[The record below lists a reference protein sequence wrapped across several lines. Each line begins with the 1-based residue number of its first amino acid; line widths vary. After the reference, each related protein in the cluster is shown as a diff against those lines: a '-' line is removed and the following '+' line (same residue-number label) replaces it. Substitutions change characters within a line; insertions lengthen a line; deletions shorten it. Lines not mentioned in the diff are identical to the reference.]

1 MKKFVLDTSIF
12 VNPKAREGFGRSVD
26 EAIEKFIKLAKKT
39 KRMEF
44 YMPPSIFF
52 ELSHFS
58 KKTEELS
65 LYVKKRAPN
74 IYAIYLPAAVFYTFI
89 DDVRK
94 RVNKGLRIAE
104 QFAID
109 NKPDNEPKLRAL
121 REKYREAMRAGIV
134 DSKEDFEL
142 ILLAKEIDG
151 TIVTSDEGIVA
162 LANALGC
169 GCLEGEKFEKLIK
182 KEKTGKR

>member
-1 MKKFVLDTSIF
+1 MKKFVLDTSVF
-12 VNPKAREGFGRSVD
+12 VNPQARGELGKSAD
-26 EAIEKFIKLAKKT
+26 EAVENFIKLAKKA
-39 KRMEF
+39 KGMEF
-44 YMPPSIFF
+44 YMPPSVFA
-52 ELSHFS
+52 ELSHFCTNTD
-58 KKTEELS
+58 KLS

-74 IYAIYLPAAVFYTFI
+74 IYTIYVPAAVVYTFI

-109 NKPDNEPKLRAL
+109 NRPDNDTKLRAL

-151 TIVTSDEGIVA
+151 TVVTSDEGIIS
-162 LANALGC
+162 LATALGC
-169 GCLEGEKFEKLIK
+169 EYLEGEKLEKIMK
-182 KEKTGKR
+182 KKH

>member
-12 VNPKAREGFGRSVD
+12 VNPKSREGLGESVD
-26 EAIEKFIKLAKKT
+26 KAIENFIKLAKKA
-39 KRMEF
+39 KGMEF
-44 YMPPSIFF
+44 YMPPSVFY

-58 KKTEELS
+58 SKAEKLS
-65 LYVKKRAPN
+65 LYVKKKAPN
-74 IYAIYLPAAVFYTFI
+74 IYATYVPAAVFYAFI
-89 DDVRK
+89 DDVRR

-109 NKPDNEPKLRAL
+109 NRPDNDVKLRAL

-151 TIVTSDEGIVA
+151 ILVTTDEGIIA
-162 LANALGC
+162 FANALGC
-169 GCLEGEKFEKLIK
+169 EYLEGEKFEKIVK
-182 KEKTGKR
+182 KAGRKTT

>member
-1 MKKFVLDTSIF
+1 MKKFVLDTSVF
-12 VNPKAREGFGRSVD
+12 VNPKARESFGGSADSAV
-26 EAIEKFIKLAKKT
+26 ENFIKIAKKA
-39 KRMEF
+39 KGIEF
-44 YMPPSIFF
+44 YMPPSVLA

-58 KKTEELS
+58 TKTEELS

-74 IYAIYLPAAVFYTFI
+74 IYATYLPAAVFYAFI
-89 DDVRK
+89 DDVRR

-104 QFAID
+104 QFAMD
-109 NKPDNEPKLRAL
+109 NRPDNDVKLRAL

-142 ILLAKEIDG
+142 ILLAKELDG

-169 GCLEGEKFEKLIK
+169 ECLEGEKFEKIIK
-182 KEKTGKR
+182 TKKRKKT

>member
-1 MKKFVLDTSIF
+1 MKKFILDTSVF
-12 VNPKAREGFGRSVD
+12 VNPKARESFGGSVD
-26 EAIEKFIKLAKKT
+26 NAVENFIKLAKKT
-39 KRMEF
+39 KGMEF
-44 YMPPSIFF
+44 YMPPSVFF

-58 KKTEELS
+58 TKTEELS
-65 LYVKKRAPN
+65 LYVKRRAPN
-74 IYAIYLPAAVFYTFI
+74 IYATYLPAAVFYAFI
-89 DDVRK
+89 DDVRR

-109 NKPDNEPKLRAL
+109 NRPDNEPKLRGL

-142 ILLAKEIDG
+142 ILLGKEMDG
-151 TIVTSDEGIVA
+151 IIVTSDEGIIA

-169 GCLEGEKFEKLIK
+169 EYLEGEKFEKIMK
-182 KEKTGKR
+182 KKR

>member
-1 MKKFVLDTSIF
+1 MKKFILDTSVF
-12 VNPKAREGFGRSVD
+12 VNPKARESFGGSVD
-26 EAIEKFIKLAKKT
+26 NAVENFIKLMKKT
-39 KRMEF
+39 KGMEF
-44 YMPPSIFF
+44 YMPPSVFF

-58 KKTEELS
+58 TKTEELS

-74 IYAIYLPAAVFYTFI
+74 IYATYLPAAVFYAFI

-109 NKPDNEPKLRAL
+109 NRPNNEQKLRAL

-151 TIVTSDEGIVA
+151 TIVTSDEGVIA

-169 GCLEGEKFEKLIK
+169 EWLEGEKFEKIMK
-182 KEKTGKR
+182 KKKY